1 MHDKIVGEGFTYDDV
16 LVIPAHS
23 EIIPADANT
32 ESRFSRNVAIQVPI
46 ASAAMDTVTEADLA
60 IALAQEGG
68 IGIIHKNLSVEAQT
82 REVDQVKRSAN
93 GIILDPVTLSPD
105 APVREASRLMK
116 TYNIS
121 GVPIVEANGSLAGI
135 ITSRDLRFHP
145 SPDSPVAEVMTREHL
160 VTAPPSTTL
169 DEARDI
175 LHTNKV
181 EKLLIVDDS
190 GALQGLITIKDIDKI
205 ERYPNASRDARGR
218 LRVGAAIGVDDHE
231 RAEALVATDV
241 DLLVVDT
248 AHGHSRN
255 VLDTVRSVKQRH
267 DIDVVA
273 GNVATADGVK
283 ALVEAGADGV
293 KVGIGPGAI
302 CTTRVVAGVGVP
314 QLSAVLTCVE
324 AARKLGV
331 PIIADGGVRHSGDI
345 VKALVAGAS
354 SVMLGSLFA
363 GLSESPGDT
372 ILYQGRRYKAFRGM
386 GSLGAMVRGSKERY
400 GQREVAELGKL
411 VPEGVEGIV
420 PHKGPLS
427 HFVYQ
432 LVGGVRAG
440 MGYVGA
446 RTVAEL
452 QERGRFL
459 RVSAATVKESHPHEV
474 KITQESPNYRME

>member
-1 MHDKIVGEGFTYDDV
+1 MHDKIAGEGFTYDDV

-23 EIIPADANT
+23 EIIPSDANT
-32 ESRFSRNVAIQVPI
+32 ESRFSRNVTIQVPI

-68 IGIIHKNLSVEAQT
+68 IGIIHKNLSIEAQT

-93 GIILDPVTLSPD
+93 GIILDPVTLPPE

-116 TYNIS
+116 TYSIS
-121 GVPIVEANGSLAGI
+121 GVPIVEASGSLVGI

-160 VTAPPSTTL
+160 VTASPSTTL

-175 LHTNKV
+175 LHANKV
-181 EKLLIVDDS
+181 EKLLLVDDR

-255 VLDTVRSVKQRH
+255 VIDTVRHVKQHH

-273 GNVATADGVK
+273 GNVATVEGVE
-283 ALVEAGADGV
+283 ALIDAGADGV

-314 QLSAVLTCVE
+314 QLSAVLRCAE
-324 AARKLGV
+324 AARPRGV
-331 PIIADGGVRHSGDI
+331 PVIADGGVRHSGDI

-400 GQREVAELGKL
+400 GQQKVAEMGKL

-427 HFVYQ
+427 DFVYQ

-452 QERGRFL
+452 QKRGRFL

-474 KITQESPNYRME
+474 TITQESPNYRME